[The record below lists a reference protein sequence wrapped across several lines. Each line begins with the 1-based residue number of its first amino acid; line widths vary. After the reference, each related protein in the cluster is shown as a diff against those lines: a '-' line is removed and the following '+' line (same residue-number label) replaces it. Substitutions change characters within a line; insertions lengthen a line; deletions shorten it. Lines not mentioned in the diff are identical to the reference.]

1 MQAVTIEGYVARDPS
16 CLTSPSGN
24 RRAMFRVLET
34 TAFNRSDGERAE
46 RTTGFDCICF
56 SDAKVQAYI
65 EPYLAKGS
73 RVIVTGH
80 VEPNTWTD
88 KEGGEH
94 YDLRLIVG
102 DLRIKNRR
110 EDGGSEASRDQAGG
124 NGRFKPGIPSQT
136 HAADL
141 DDEIPF

>member
-34 TAFNRSDGERAE
+34 TPYKRSDGERTE
-46 RTTGFDCICF
+46 RTIGFDCICF

-65 EPYLAKGS
+65 EPFLAKGS

-88 KEGGEH
+88 KEGAKH
-94 YDLRLIVG
+94 YDLRLVVG

-110 EDGGSEASRDQAGG
+110 DGDGAQAPTNDRAGAMTAGVGG
-124 NGRFKPGIPSQT
+124 PVS
-136 HAADL
+136 HDL

>member
-16 CLTSPSGN
+16 CLTAPSGN

-34 TAFNRSDGERAE
+34 TAFTRSDGERAE

-56 SDAKVQAYI
+56 QDAKVQAYI

-80 VEPNTWTD
+80 VEPNKWTD

-102 DLRIKNRR
+102 DLRIKNGRDEA
-110 EDGGSEASRDQAGG
+110 EDGSAGEASFQPGG
-124 NGRFKPGIPSQT
+124 GGSF
-136 HAADL
+136 AADL
-141 DDEIPF
+141 DEEIPF

>member
-16 CLTSPSGN
+16 CLTSPAGK

-34 TAFNRSDGERAE
+34 TVFTRSDGERAE

-65 EPYLAKGS
+65 EPFLAKGS

-80 VEPNTWTD
+80 VEPNKWTD
-88 KEGGEH
+88 KDGGDH

-110 EDGGSEASRDQAGG
+110 DGEENPAADEGRT
-124 NGRFKPGIPSQT
+124 RFKPGIETGAPFT
-136 HAADL
+136 PDL

>member
-16 CLTSPSGN
+16 CLTSLSGN

-34 TAFNRSDGERAE
+34 TAFTRSDGERAE

-80 VEPNTWTD
+80 VEPNKWTD
-88 KEGGEH
+88 KDGGEH

-110 EDGGSEASRDQAGG
+110 EAGENRSADDDETGSQLGAGASL
-124 NGRFKPGIPSQT
+124 P
-136 HAADL
+136 ADL